1 MAVRM
6 FAAIEVGSFELEMG
20 IYEISG
26 KNRIRQVD
34 HVRHVIS
41 LGSDTYNDRKISY
54 EMVEELC
61 RVLEDFSRIMKGY
74 RITEYRAYATSAMR
88 EAKNSRIVLEQIRV
102 RTGLTVQIISNSEQR
117 LLTYK
122 ALAVADDEFDRN
134 IRKGTAILDV
144 GFGSMQISL
153 FDEKLLVSTENLPL
167 GVLRIGELLKNVSST
182 AEGTRRIIGEMVES
196 ELSNYQK
203 MYLEER
209 RIKHVIG
216 TGENIM
222 YLFRYEDGG
231 KPLQW
236 VTREQFDRLYERLS
250 GMDPEAV
257 EEQFGVSAEVSVLNT
272 AAAAKKV
279 MEEGDKTQAA
289 VASRTAGELY
299 GLAELKTSIS
309 NERGNTTRFLVLS
322 REPVYEKKASKVT
335 VTFEVPH
342 VSGSLY
348 KILGNFIFNGVNM
361 RMIESRPIPDKPFE
375 YRFFVDIEGN
385 LSHAPV
391 HNALAGIQAEASSM
405 KILGNY

>member
-1 MAVRM
+1 MKTPDLKECREKLDSIDREIVRLFEERMAVCGQVAEYKIETGKAVYDGEREKQKL
-6 FAAIEVGSFELEMG
+6 AA
-20 IYEISG
+20 
-26 KNRIRQVD
+26 
-34 HVRHVIS
+34 VR
-41 LGSDTYNDRKISY
+41 
-54 EMVEELC
+54 
-61 RVLEDFSRIMKGY
+61 
-74 RITEYRAYATSAMR
+74 
-88 EAKNSRIVLEQIRV
+88 
-102 RTGLTVQIISNSEQR
+102 
-117 LLTYK
+117 
-122 ALAVADDEFDRN
+122 
-134 IRKGTAILDV
+134 
-144 GFGSMQISL
+144 
-153 FDEKLLVSTENLPL
+153 
-167 GVLRIGELLKNVSST
+167 
-182 AEGTRRIIGEMVES
+182 
-196 ELSNYQK
+196 K
-203 MYLEER
+203 MAAGDQN
-209 RIKHVIG
+209 K
-216 TGENIM
+216 
-222 YLFRYEDGG
+222 
-231 KPLQW
+231 
-236 VTREQFDRLYERLS
+236 
-250 GMDPEAV
+250 EAV
-257 EEQFGVSAEVSVLNT
+257 EELFTQLMTMSRRYQYSLLCARKKTPPLGFTEVEEIRKRDVRVVFQGVEGAYSHAAVRMYFGEDADAYHVEKFEDTIRELERGQADYAVLPIENSTAGFVITNYDLLSRYDNYIVGEIYVPVDHVLLGVPGASVSDVKTVYSHNQALMQCSEYLDSHGDWNQVSVLNT

-391 HNALAGIQAEASSM
+391 HNALAGIQAEVSSM

>member
-1 MAVRM
+1 MKTPDLKECREKLDGIDREIVRLFEERMVVCGQVAEYKIETGKAVYDGEREKQKLAAVREM
-6 FAAIEVGSFELEMG
+6 AAGDQN
-20 IYEISG
+20 
-26 KNRIRQVD
+26 K
-34 HVRHVIS
+34 
-41 LGSDTYNDRKISY
+41 
-54 EMVEELC
+54 
-61 RVLEDFSRIMKGY
+61 
-74 RITEYRAYATSAMR
+74 
-88 EAKNSRIVLEQIRV
+88 
-102 RTGLTVQIISNSEQR
+102 
-117 LLTYK
+117 
-122 ALAVADDEFDRN
+122 
-134 IRKGTAILDV
+134 
-144 GFGSMQISL
+144 
-153 FDEKLLVSTENLPL
+153 
-167 GVLRIGELLKNVSST
+167 
-182 AEGTRRIIGEMVES
+182 
-196 ELSNYQK
+196 
-203 MYLEER
+203 
-209 RIKHVIG
+209 
-216 TGENIM
+216 
-222 YLFRYEDGG
+222 
-231 KPLQW
+231 
-236 VTREQFDRLYERLS
+236 
-250 GMDPEAV
+250 EAV
-257 EEQFGVSAEVSVLNT
+257 EELFTQLMTMSRRYQYSLLCARKKTPPLGFTEVEEIRKRDVRVVFQGVEGAYSHAAVRMYFGEDADAYHVEKFEDTIRELERGQADYAVLPIENSTAGFVITNYDLLSRYDNYIVGEIYVPVDHVLLGVPGASVSDVKTVYSHNQALMQCSEYLDSHGDWNQVSVLNT

-391 HNALAGIQAEASSM
+391 HNALAGIQAEVSSM

>member
-1 MAVRM
+1 MKTPDLKECREKLDGIDREIVRLFEERMAVCGQVAEYKIETGKAVYDGEREKQKL
-6 FAAIEVGSFELEMG
+6 AAVREMAAG
-20 IYEISG
+20 DQN
-26 KNRIRQVD
+26 K
-34 HVRHVIS
+34 
-41 LGSDTYNDRKISY
+41 
-54 EMVEELC
+54 
-61 RVLEDFSRIMKGY
+61 
-74 RITEYRAYATSAMR
+74 
-88 EAKNSRIVLEQIRV
+88 
-102 RTGLTVQIISNSEQR
+102 
-117 LLTYK
+117 
-122 ALAVADDEFDRN
+122 
-134 IRKGTAILDV
+134 
-144 GFGSMQISL
+144 
-153 FDEKLLVSTENLPL
+153 
-167 GVLRIGELLKNVSST
+167 
-182 AEGTRRIIGEMVES
+182 
-196 ELSNYQK
+196 
-203 MYLEER
+203 
-209 RIKHVIG
+209 
-216 TGENIM
+216 
-222 YLFRYEDGG
+222 
-231 KPLQW
+231 
-236 VTREQFDRLYERLS
+236 
-250 GMDPEAV
+250 EAV
-257 EEQFGVSAEVSVLNT
+257 EELFTQLMTMSRRYQYSLLCARKKTPPLGFTEVEEIRKRDVRVVFQGVEGAYSHAAVRMYFGEDADAYHVEKFEDTIRELERGQADYAVLPIENSTAGFVITNYDLLSRYDNYIVGEIYVPVDHVLLGVPGASVSDVKTVYSHNQALMQCSEYLDSHGDWNQVSVLNT

-405 KILGNY
+405 NILGNY

>member
-1 MAVRM
+1 MKTPDLKECREKLDGIDREIVRLFEERMAVCGQVAEYKIETGKAVYDGEREKQKL
-6 FAAIEVGSFELEMG
+6 AAVREMAAG
-20 IYEISG
+20 DQN
-26 KNRIRQVD
+26 K
-34 HVRHVIS
+34 
-41 LGSDTYNDRKISY
+41 
-54 EMVEELC
+54 
-61 RVLEDFSRIMKGY
+61 
-74 RITEYRAYATSAMR
+74 
-88 EAKNSRIVLEQIRV
+88 
-102 RTGLTVQIISNSEQR
+102 
-117 LLTYK
+117 
-122 ALAVADDEFDRN
+122 
-134 IRKGTAILDV
+134 
-144 GFGSMQISL
+144 
-153 FDEKLLVSTENLPL
+153 
-167 GVLRIGELLKNVSST
+167 
-182 AEGTRRIIGEMVES
+182 
-196 ELSNYQK
+196 
-203 MYLEER
+203 
-209 RIKHVIG
+209 
-216 TGENIM
+216 
-222 YLFRYEDGG
+222 
-231 KPLQW
+231 
-236 VTREQFDRLYERLS
+236 
-250 GMDPEAV
+250 EAV
-257 EEQFGVSAEVSVLNT
+257 EELFTQLMTMSRRYQYSLLCARKKTPPLGFTEVEEIRKRDVRVVFQGVEGAYSHAAVRMYFGEDADAYHVEKFEDTIRELERGQADYAVLPIENSTAGFIITNYDLLSRYDNYIVGEIYVPVDHVLLGVPGASVSDVKTVYSHNQALMQCSEYLDSHGDWNQVSVLNT

-391 HNALAGIQAEASSM
+391 HNALAGIQAEVSSM

>member
-1 MAVRM
+1 MKTPDLKECREKLDGIDREIVRLFEERMVVCGQVAEYKIETGKAVYDGEREKQKLAAVREM
-6 FAAIEVGSFELEMG
+6 AAGDQN
-20 IYEISG
+20 
-26 KNRIRQVD
+26 K
-34 HVRHVIS
+34 
-41 LGSDTYNDRKISY
+41 
-54 EMVEELC
+54 
-61 RVLEDFSRIMKGY
+61 
-74 RITEYRAYATSAMR
+74 
-88 EAKNSRIVLEQIRV
+88 
-102 RTGLTVQIISNSEQR
+102 
-117 LLTYK
+117 
-122 ALAVADDEFDRN
+122 
-134 IRKGTAILDV
+134 
-144 GFGSMQISL
+144 
-153 FDEKLLVSTENLPL
+153 
-167 GVLRIGELLKNVSST
+167 
-182 AEGTRRIIGEMVES
+182 
-196 ELSNYQK
+196 
-203 MYLEER
+203 
-209 RIKHVIG
+209 
-216 TGENIM
+216 
-222 YLFRYEDGG
+222 
-231 KPLQW
+231 
-236 VTREQFDRLYERLS
+236 
-250 GMDPEAV
+250 EAV
-257 EEQFGVSAEVSVLNT
+257 EELFTQLMTMSRRYQYSLLCARKKTPPLGFTEVEEIRKKDVRVVFQGVEGAYSHAAVRMYFGEDADAYHVEKFEDTIRELERGQADYAVLPIENSTAGFVITNYDLLSRYDNYIVGEIYVPVDHVLLGVPGASVSDVKTVYSHNQALMQCSEYLDSHGDWNQVSVLNT

-391 HNALAGIQAEASSM
+391 HKALAGIQAEASSM

>member
-1 MAVRM
+1 MKTPDLKECREKLDGIDREIVRLFEERMAVCGQVAEYKIETGKAVYDGEREKQKL
-6 FAAIEVGSFELEMG
+6 AAVREMAAG
-20 IYEISG
+20 DQN
-26 KNRIRQVD
+26 K
-34 HVRHVIS
+34 
-41 LGSDTYNDRKISY
+41 
-54 EMVEELC
+54 
-61 RVLEDFSRIMKGY
+61 
-74 RITEYRAYATSAMR
+74 
-88 EAKNSRIVLEQIRV
+88 
-102 RTGLTVQIISNSEQR
+102 
-117 LLTYK
+117 
-122 ALAVADDEFDRN
+122 
-134 IRKGTAILDV
+134 
-144 GFGSMQISL
+144 
-153 FDEKLLVSTENLPL
+153 
-167 GVLRIGELLKNVSST
+167 
-182 AEGTRRIIGEMVES
+182 
-196 ELSNYQK
+196 
-203 MYLEER
+203 
-209 RIKHVIG
+209 
-216 TGENIM
+216 
-222 YLFRYEDGG
+222 
-231 KPLQW
+231 
-236 VTREQFDRLYERLS
+236 
-250 GMDPEAV
+250 EAV
-257 EEQFGVSAEVSVLNT
+257 EELFTQLMTMSRRYQYSLLCARKKTPPLGFTEVEEIRKRDVRVVFQGVEGAYSHAAVRMYFGEDADAYHVEKFEDTIKELERGQADYAVLPIENSTAGFVITNYDLLSRYDNYIVGEIYVPVDHVLLGVPGASVSDVKTVYSHNQALMQCSEYLDSHGDWNQVSVLNT

-391 HNALAGIQAEASSM
+391 HNALAGIQAEVSSM